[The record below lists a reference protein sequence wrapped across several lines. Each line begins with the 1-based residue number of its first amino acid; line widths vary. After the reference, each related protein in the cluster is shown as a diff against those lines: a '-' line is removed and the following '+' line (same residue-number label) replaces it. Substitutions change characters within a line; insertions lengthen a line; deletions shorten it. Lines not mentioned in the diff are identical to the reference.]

1 MEDLPLKQ
9 PNDSSSNDAAP
20 LTPSQ
25 KLTEAKAKY
34 GKPFAHE
41 IKVGRAKPPSHLL
54 EHIIK
59 LQLAE
64 AKSKISNVRKIK

>member
-1 MEDLPLKQ
+1 MNNEQSKSLS
-9 PNDSSSNDAAP
+9 DSLHPTETAQ
-20 LTPSQ
+20 THQ
-25 KLTEAKAKY
+25 EKLIEAKAKY

-59 LQLAE
+59 QQQAE
-64 AKSKISNVRKIK
+64 AKSKVSNVRKIK